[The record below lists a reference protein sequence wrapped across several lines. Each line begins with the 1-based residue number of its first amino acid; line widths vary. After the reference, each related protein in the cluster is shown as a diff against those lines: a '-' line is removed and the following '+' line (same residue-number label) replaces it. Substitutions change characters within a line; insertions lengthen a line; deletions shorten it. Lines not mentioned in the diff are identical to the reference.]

1 MGWTARKSFKV
12 MPGVRMTVS
21 PRGVSTSVGVRG
33 MRVTRTATGRVTRT
47 VGIPGTG
54 VRHTKTISSPD
65 RGTTARANTSRTQ
78 SHPSPEQQAAPAAA
92 PKPGLFAPKWEKDLY
107 TAVSKEK
114 WDELESIARTYPD
127 AAPVASVLDGLTHLE
142 QADLPRTVGVLRW
155 AWQNAGE
162 IEKAEFVRKYIS
174 SSTVSITI
182 AEGVHVTLPISRDA
196 VGLALAETEQTL
208 GNIEAAIEVVES
220 MDPSAIAAVSLCD
233 LYIEAGR
240 YDDVIDV
247 TNGITN
253 DDDPTALLVT
263 FRGIAFREQELL
275 SASLESFKEAL
286 KSSKREQAIRHR
298 ALVERAGTYLLSG
311 KKAQARKDLEKVL
324 AEDSNYEGVRGL
336 LSSL

>member
-1 MGWTARKSFKV
+1 MGWTARKSFKI

-54 VRHTKTISSPD
+54 VRNTTTISSPD
-65 RGTTARANTSRTQ
+65 RRTTARANNSRTQ
-78 SHPSPEQQAAPAAA
+78 SHPSPEQAAPAAA

-162 IEKAEFVRKYIS
+162 IENVEFVRKYIS
-174 SSTVSITI
+174 SSTVSVTI
-182 AEGVHVTLPISRDA
+182 AEGMQVTLPISRDA
-196 VGLALAETEQTL
+196 VGLALAETEQVL

-220 MDPSAIAAVSLCD
+220 MDPSAIAAVSLCE

-263 FRGIAFREQELL
+263 FRGIAFRERELL

-286 KSSKREQAIRHR
+286 KSSKREPAIRHR